1 MPCCILYVCWYLAC
15 IQYSSKPSE
24 DAKENCISNY
34 QTGEFNSENVLKIA
48 ENKGLTRLDIQEAA
62 NNIIEATNKKRKRDS
77 DMLRDFKKT
86 AEYQVSCD
94 ILITTVRLNL
104 KDLYIYQHAHILLW
118 IHLTVNCISFIT
130 WMGRGKF
137 WYLHVFIVSK
147 FVSLPHS
154 NNTITFTHLIFI
166 ILLFFCSA
174 LYDTSRNATPYSQGL
189 WTARKINGR
198 QDAGADGMSGEDRK
212 AGRGARRIQEG
223 PSASLSWH

>member
-1 MPCCILYVCWYLAC
+1 MAC

-94 ILITTVRLNL
+94 ILITTVGF
-104 KDLYIYQHAHILLW
+104 IHISTCT
-118 IHLTVNCISFIT
+118 H
-130 WMGRGKF
+130 
-137 WYLHVFIVSK
+137 FIVNTSNSK
-147 FVSLPHS
+147 LHKFH
-154 NNTITFTHLIFI
+154 NMDGEREILIFTCI
-166 ILLFFCSA
+166 
-174 LYDTSRNATPYSQGL
+174 YS
-189 WTARKINGR
+189 I
-198 QDAGADGMSGEDRK
+198 
-212 AGRGARRIQEG
+212 
-223 PSASLSWH
+223 